1 MELVRRRAVAAG
13 FRFHQAWAAGFTT
26 WLQPNHPELANLTA
40 ETEDACINEQSAL
53 LDRSAQSPL
62 LNNVEVVW
70 SEALLQS
77 ATPQRF
83 RTDFPEHGRHT
94 GGKSRVLSPFFVH
107 HFHSGPPVLAT
118 PALVE
123 PESRGD
129 TLYDQQKKLELT
141 EFPPERIRN
150 FSIIAH
156 IDHGKSTLADRL
168 LDLTGSI
175 RKGQQ
180 QPQFL
185 DKLQVSPG
193 STETAPF
200 LKTSLG
206 RGYKILTVHSVL
218 FLQKQCCA
226 CFAIHVVSSK
236 VWFPGV
242 RIHSRRRKFW

>member
-26 WLQPNHPELANLTA
+26 WLQPTHPELAKLT
-40 ETEDACINEQSAL
+40 TEKEDPCTNQQSAPK
-53 LDRSAQSPL
+53 DRSAQSPL
-62 LNNVEVVW
+62 LDKV
-70 SEALLQS
+70 EALLQS
-77 ATPQRF
+77 TAPQHF
-83 RTDFPEHGRHT
+83 RTDFLEHGRHT
-94 GGKSRVLSPFFVH
+94 SGNGRVLSPFLAH

-118 PALVE
+118 SALAE

-185 DKLQVSPG
+185 DKLQVRPG

-200 LKTSLG
+200 LKG
-206 RGYKILTVHSVL
+206 FIVGGYKVLTVHL
-218 FLQKQCCA
+218 
-226 CFAIHVVSSK
+226 ISSRGSNA
-236 VWFPGV
+236 VHASP
-242 RIHSRRRKFW
+242 SM